1 MGQKM
6 VNVVF
11 ESPLT
16 ICSKIYNA
24 YYFFQVL
31 NVEAE
36 EEINKALEAHRIAEE
51 HNIRLAEE
59 EEIRRRGEEKDA
71 LEEDR

>member
-1 MGQKM
+1 MPVAKSLM
-6 VNVVF
+6 
-11 ESPLT
+11 LM
-16 ICSKIYNA
+16 IYN
-24 YYFFQVL
+24 YFFQVL
-31 NVEAE
+31 GVQAE
-36 EEINKALEAHRIAEE
+36 EEKLKALEEHRIAEE

>member
-1 MGQKM
+1 MPVAK
-6 VNVVF
+6 
-11 ESPLT
+11 SPMHL
-16 ICSKIYNA
+16 IYN
-24 YYFFQVL
+24 YFFQVL
-31 NVEAE
+31 GVQAE
-36 EEINKALEAHRIAEE
+36 EEKLKALEAHRIAEE